1 VVVSDLLDAI
11 DIYLRRFW
19 RVMAMLADMHMDIAR
34 QEASR
39 EQQRLVV
46 GMAAIAIGA
55 ILVALGSVLLQAA
68 GVLLIHFVFDLSW
81 LASALTV
88 AGLDLLFGAVCLV
101 IGTRKLRGPY
111 MRETRSRLAR
121 TTTALTRD
129 DLL

>member
-1 VVVSDLLDAI
+1 MVVSDLLDAI
-11 DIYLRRFW
+11 DIYLRRFG

-39 EQQRLVV
+39 EQQRLMV
-46 GMAAIAIGA
+46 GMTAIVAGG
-55 ILVALGSVLLQAA
+55 ILIALGAVLLQAA
-68 GVLLIHFVFDLSW
+68 GVLLIHSVFRLSW
-81 LASALTV
+81 LLSVV
-88 AGLDLLFGAVCLV
+88 AVSGLDLLFGLLCMA
-101 IGTRKLRGPY
+101 IGSRKLRGPY